1 MSTNPAKLKIPAGA
15 RLVAEPERLNYLHT
29 ACRRL
34 NRDMTAFE
42 AYCAS
47 TAHPSVPLQLA
58 FLVRDKISSLFGVQ
72 RIRGFTGAR
81 PRSAPL
87 VGERLDFFTVEAIEN
102 DQLVLTARDT
112 HLAVMISID
121 IASSSADPAARWC
134 HITASVE
141 TYNAFGKLYMLP
153 VAPAHKLIVWK
164 MLKSLDV
171 DHPA

>member
-1 MSTNPAKLKIPAGA
+1 MNSKPASLELPSGA

-34 NRDMTAFE
+34 SRNMTAFE

-47 TAHPSVPLQLA
+47 TARPSVPLQVA

-72 RIRGFTGAR
+72 TIRGFKGAR
-81 PRSAPL
+81 PRSAPA
-87 VGERLDFFTVEAIEN
+87 VGQRLDFFTVEVVTD
-102 DQLVLTARDT
+102 DQLVLTSRDT

-121 IASSSADPAARWC
+121 MTSSPSDPSGRWC

-164 MLKSLDV
+164 MLKSLD
-171 DHPA
+171 AASA